1 MNGRIQLKI
10 GDETIQLWFNN
21 FSKVELGKSLL
32 TTVNGYPAKPNEIEF
47 LQAIQKKATENHL
60 VLLRD
65 VVFAGVI
72 GHAYGTDNLIQYTKP
87 QIAEIIATA
96 NQDDLYEVWTTFM
109 DAMGMNLDGIITEA
123 KKKVKKK
130 KKATA

>member
-10 GDETIQLWFNN
+10 GDKTIQLWFNN
-21 FSKVELGKSLL
+21 FSKIELGKSLL

-72 GHAYGTDNLIQYTKP
+72 GHAYGTDNLIQYTKL

-96 NQDDLYEVWTTFM
+96 KEDDLYEVWTTFM

-130 KKATA
+130 KATA

>member
-10 GDETIQLWFNN
+10 GDKTIQLWFNN
-21 FSKVELGKSLL
+21 FSKIELGKSLL

-47 LQAIQKKATENHL
+47 LKAIQKKATENHL

-96 NQDDLYEVWTTFM
+96 KEDDLYEVWTTFM

-130 KKATA
+130 KATA